1 MKKKFEVL
9 PQKQL
14 ILRYPYV
21 CLRKGGFPAKNG
33 ISATKL
39 SMGKM
44 SIFLKSPHLGH
55 NHAM

>member
-21 CLRKGGFPAKNG
+21 CLRNGDFPTKNG

-39 SMGKM
+39 SRVKM
-44 SIFLKSPHLGH
+44 STFLKSLHLGD
-55 NHAM
+55 NHMV